1 MPALTRCLGLTALT
15 IALTGLGAFPA
26 TAGGFD
32 PVGSQQSKTSGGSS
46 GPALE
51 SRVSITVKGTK
62 VKGSGPVTST
72 AVDWEPP
79 ACWYEPYWKA
89 KDFKTF
95 NEAKWSMY
103 ESAGGEPEGIADVQA
118 RYKKGHPY
126 KDFNVAKNDEGMWW
140 VAVKN
145 PEMKDDPAAKA
156 CTRDPFWVDNGK
168 NPGVPQAI
176 DTETLAGLAH
186 QRTVVPPT
194 KISLAP
200 DARSTVNAPTWV
212 WLDKGAF
219 KPVSVTASLPGTGL
233 WATTTAKPVSLH
245 LDPGTADAEKLPAS
259 GECLINDDGSIGE
272 PYARGKAE
280 LTPPCGVRY
289 LRSSGDDTY
298 GLEATLTWEITWE
311 GAGGTGGN
319 LPNGT
324 FATTTEVPV
333 QEIQSVNR

>member
-1 MPALTRCLGLTALT
+1 
-15 IALTGLGAFPA
+15 
-26 TAGGFD
+26 
-32 PVGSQQSKTSGGSS
+32 
-46 GPALE
+46 
-51 SRVSITVKGTK
+51 
-62 VKGSGPVTST
+62 
-72 AVDWEPP
+72 
-79 ACWYEPYWKA
+79 
-89 KDFKTF
+89 
-95 NEAKWSMY
+95 MY

-140 VAVKN
+140 VAVTN

-245 LDPGTADAEKLPAS
+245 LEPGTADAETLPAS

-289 LRSSGDDTY
+289 LRSSGDGTY
-298 GLEATLTWEITWE
+298 GLEATLTWEITWQ
-311 GAGGTGGN
+311 GAGGTGGD
-319 LPNGT
+319 LPTGT
-324 FATTTEVPV
+324 FATTTQVPV